1 MKRWILSGILIRN
14 MQVKNM
20 TLTDRPIPTLTGRD
34 AERFIKAA
42 EVAEKNP
49 HTIALPVSDSDV
61 EKILSKA
68 KLNGAL

>member
-1 MKRWILSGILIRN
+1 MALAI
-14 MQVKNM
+14 
-20 TLTDRPIPTLTGRD
+20 RPIPTVTGKD

-42 EVAEKNP
+42 EAAEKNP
-49 HTIALPVSDSDV
+49 HTIALSIFDSDV

>member
-1 MKRWILSGILIRN
+1 MALAI
-14 MQVKNM
+14 
-20 TLTDRPIPTLTGRD
+20 RPIPTVTGKN

-42 EVAEKNP
+42 EAAEKNP

>member
-1 MKRWILSGILIRN
+1 
-14 MQVKNM
+14 M
-20 TLTDRPIPTLTGRD
+20 TLTDRPIPTLTGKD

-42 EVAEKNP
+42 EAAEKNP
-49 HTIALPVSDSDV
+49 HTIALSIFDSDV